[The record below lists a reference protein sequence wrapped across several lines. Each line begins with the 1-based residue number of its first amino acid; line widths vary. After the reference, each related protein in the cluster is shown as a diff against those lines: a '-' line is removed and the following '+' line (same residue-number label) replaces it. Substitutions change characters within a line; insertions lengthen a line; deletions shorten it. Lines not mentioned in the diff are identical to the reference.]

1 MISPCVLQKIRAIY
15 ANYLSFDDFESQDP
29 DPEVDR
35 VLYGS
40 MRTLIQDL
48 CRVAAR
54 PTNSEGLRLPPLT
67 DLDMTLHQFMTL
79 PYVQRDGRSMTL
91 GAVVFAQFCRNRV
104 ATVIEELFLVC
115 AEKDL
120 LSHAPT
126 AAGNAPASI
135 DELRHQLDQ
144 ASVRQQ
150 LDHIFMTELEQAWSA
165 RTLRSFFMTEPNAQG
180 YMAWWPEARVGEG
193 TALASHA
200 IPTPSGTVVN
210 ALTRC
215 NPDDADAV
223 VAHEWCAELRVV
235 PGTARPDAIA
245 YGMAYTFA
253 RDAEGCPLGTVD
265 DLVCASDV
273 VSDVDV
279 LQVDALLEQHPDTPE
294 RIAGSDLAFVWL
306 WERAI
311 DSQPG
316 LGAECLKA
324 ALNDLASRFPRLHTV
339 AINMKP
345 AQFKCWDGGEDPPAI
360 SLAKQEAIDA
370 LQQHID
376 SLRLGDIVNGEVRLI
391 VSNTDPDPDKAAQ
404 LVARAAARRLL
415 RQVGRR

>member
-1 MISPCVLQKIRAIY
+1 
-15 ANYLSFDDFESQDP
+15 
-29 DPEVDR
+29 
-35 VLYGS
+35 
-40 MRTLIQDL
+40 
-48 CRVAAR
+48 
-54 PTNSEGLRLPPLT
+54 
-67 DLDMTLHQFMTL
+67 
-79 PYVQRDGRSMTL
+79 
-91 GAVVFAQFCRNRV
+91 
-104 ATVIEELFLVC
+104 
-115 AEKDL
+115 
-120 LSHAPT
+120 
-126 AAGNAPASI
+126 
-135 DELRHQLDQ
+135 
-144 ASVRQQ
+144 
-150 LDHIFMTELEQAWSA
+150 
-165 RTLRSFFMTEPNAQG
+165 
-180 YMAWWPEARVGEG
+180 VGEG